1 MRLRNTMTITTHFAA
16 ICMATI
22 ISVTAADIDIV
33 VSSYDPAPK
42 TLNGFVQVQPGTMV
56 SNQFTFYPGL
66 SPTDNSID
74 QIRVLFDADTSAD
87 LLTKV
92 TVAIYAET
100 MLNNTPQ
107 PGSVVQVTNPLNPST
122 TVDLVFN
129 EIVKTNMV
137 MVKNKEFKE
146 VTYQIAPGIYNV
158 FPPPETSLPV
168 NYWLVM
174 SNNNIEGKVSWAKT
188 QDNDPIF
195 NESNSASIN
204 PDTLNFTNGIG
215 WQKPTG
221 GDGNQIM
228 LFALVHAP
236 EPSTYVLGS
245 IVAGFL
251 AFTAR
256 HPRFRKIHQR
266 NAIEQAD

>member
-1 MRLRNTMTITTHFAA
+1 MRHRNILTFTTLLTV
-16 ICMATI
+16 ICMATLV
-22 ISVTAADIDIV
+22 SVAGADIDV
-33 VSSYDPAPK
+33 VISSYDPPPK
-42 TLNGFVQVQPGTMV
+42 TLNGFVEVQPGTMV
-56 SNQFTFYPGL
+56 SNQFSLYPGL
-66 SPTDNSID
+66 SPTANSID
-74 QIRVLFDADTSAD
+74 QIKILFDKDTSAD

-92 TVAIYAET
+92 TVSIHNET

-107 PGSVVQVTNPLNPST
+107 PGNVVQVKNPLNPST
-122 TVDLVFN
+122 NVDLVFN
-129 EIVKTNMV
+129 QIVQTSNIMV
-137 MVKNKEFKE
+137 NNKEFKE
-146 VTYQIAPGIYNV
+146 VTYQIGAGNYQI

-174 SNNNIEGKVSWAKT
+174 SNDNTQGKVSWAKT
-188 QDNDPIF
+188 QDKDPIY
-195 NESNSASIN
+195 NASKSASIN
-204 PDTLNFTNGIG
+204 PDTLNYTNGIG

-228 LFALVHAP
+228 LFSLVHAP

-256 HPRFRKIHQR
+256 HPRFRKMHQR
-266 NAIEQAD
+266 NAIAQAD

>member
-1 MRLRNTMTITTHFAA
+1 MRSPTSLPVITRLALIYLTSIVSAFGAE
-16 ICMATI
+16 
-22 ISVTAADIDIV
+22 IV
-33 VSSYDPAPK
+33 VSSYDPPPK
-42 TLNGFVQVQPGTMV
+42 TLNGFVEVQPGTMV
-56 SNQFTFYPGL
+56 SNQFTLYPGL
-66 SPTDNSID
+66 SPSANSID
-74 QIRVLFDADTSAD
+74 QIRVLFDKDTPDD
-87 LLTKV
+87 LLSKV
-92 TVAIYAET
+92 TVSIHYET

-107 PGSVVQVTNPLNPST
+107 PDGVVQVTKPGPPPT
-122 TVDLVFN
+122 TIDLVFN
-129 EIVKTNMV
+129 QIVENTEYPLN
-137 MVKNKEFKE
+137 NKMFKE
-146 VTYQIAPGIYNV
+146 VTYQIGAGIYQI

-174 SNNNIEGKVSWAKT
+174 SNDNTKGKVSWAKT
-188 QDNDPIF
+188 QDKDPIY
-195 NESNSASIN
+195 NASKSASIN
-204 PDTLNFTNGIG
+204 PDTLNYTNGIG

-228 LFALVHAP
+228 LFSLVHAP

-256 HPRFRKIHQR
+256 HPRFRKMHQR